1 MSLTKLNNQ
10 SLSAVTSAGL
20 PAGTVL
26 QVVQATGT
34 TSTVVTNGNT
44 YNAVAAPVTI
54 TPTSTSNK
62 IMISHSAGGMVQ
74 GDTGGIYFRLK
85 RGSTVIWSAIRYGY
99 SNVSDW
105 SPCPWSIEYV
115 DTPATTSAVTYTLEI
130 ACEKSSVS
138 LRHNT
143 GGSGLLS
150 TAVTIAKEIAG

>member
-1 MSLTKLNNQ
+1 MALTKLNNA
-10 SLSAVTSAGL
+10 SL
-20 PAGTVL
+20 PAGSML
-26 QVVQATGT
+26 QVVQATST
-34 TSTVVTNGNT
+34 DTTVVTNANT

-54 TPTSTSNK
+54 TPASTSNK

-99 SNVSDW
+99 SNVADW

-115 DTPATTSAVTYTLEI
+115 DTPATTSAITYTLEI
-130 ACEKSSVS
+130 ASEKGSVS

-143 GGSGLLS
+143 GGSGLTS